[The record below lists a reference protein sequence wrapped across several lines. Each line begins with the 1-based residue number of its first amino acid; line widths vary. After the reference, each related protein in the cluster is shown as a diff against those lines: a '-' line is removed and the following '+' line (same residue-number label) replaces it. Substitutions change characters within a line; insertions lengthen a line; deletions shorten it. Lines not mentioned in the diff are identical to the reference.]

1 MLHFTDANTW
11 HVRLTESAG
20 AITATTHN
28 VKHPIVLNQP
38 QTVPSYQIHLL
49 TSATPSCVELIQNA
63 KVRTAEMAFVGVG
76 IVDLKIV
83 PAALMIL
90 FISAMGLNVPMILN
104 ATTMIVTTM
113 LVTKSP

>member
-1 MLHFTDANTW
+1 
-11 HVRLTESAG
+11 
-20 AITATTHN
+20 
-28 VKHPIVLNQP
+28 
-38 QTVPSYQIHLL
+38 
-49 TSATPSCVELIQNA
+49 
-63 KVRTAEMAFVGVG
+63 MAFAGVG